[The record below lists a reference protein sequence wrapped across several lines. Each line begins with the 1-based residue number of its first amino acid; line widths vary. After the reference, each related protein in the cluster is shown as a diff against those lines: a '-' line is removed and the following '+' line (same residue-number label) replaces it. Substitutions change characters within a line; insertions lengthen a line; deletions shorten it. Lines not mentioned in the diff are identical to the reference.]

1 MIYLSIFKGRYSVQL
16 RPNLYH
22 FFPEREEESC
32 EGREGLKR
40 RCCPASTH
48 IYTAMCCMKRF
59 CCGDTASQ
67 YPQRSWVVFALP
79 DTSRVKVS
87 CCLTGRS
94 LTLAEQGDWSFQS
107 HTVICIGEITSSYRK
122 SPVKSTRFSTG
133 PRPLSVGLRSRLQ
146 PKVLQTCTC
155 NNLFTPVE
163 TALKKSL
170 SGVNSNPLLINLR
183 WS

>member
-1 MIYLSIFKGRYSVQL
+1 MIYLSIFKGSYSVQL
-16 RPNLYH
+16 RRNLYH

-48 IYTAMCCMKRF
+48 VYTAMRCMKRF

-67 YPQRSWVVFALP
+67 HPQRSWVVSALP

-87 CCLTGRS
+87 CCLTGCS

-133 PRPLSVGLRSRLQ
+133 PRPSVCWPKKQVTAQSPVNVYLQ
-146 PKVLQTCTC
+146 QLIYTGGNCTEEI
-155 NNLFTPVE
+155 LVW
-163 TALKKSL
+163 
-170 SGVNSNPLLINLR
+170 G
-183 WS
+183 